1 MKIGAVGLGN
11 RIAHVYHEL
20 SQINKNAEL
29 IAYVDPLPIGKEYA
43 EKNNFFPKKIF

>member
-20 SQINKNAEL
+20 SNINEDAFLFLLRN
-29 IAYVDPLPIGKEYA
+29 
-43 EKNNFFPKKIF
+43 